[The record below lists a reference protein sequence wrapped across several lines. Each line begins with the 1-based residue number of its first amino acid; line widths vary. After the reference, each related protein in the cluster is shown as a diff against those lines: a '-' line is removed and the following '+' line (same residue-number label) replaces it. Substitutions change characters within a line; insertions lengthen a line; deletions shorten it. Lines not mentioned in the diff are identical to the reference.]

1 MNPLN
6 PPVKPA
12 LEALWTLLLAFA
24 LGSTVA
30 ALAMEPLTSLY
41 GDGPRRDWMLQL
53 FAAVGFFVLPAA
65 WIRTRRQIQGLPDL
79 TPPPAP
85 ALPWA
90 VLLAWAALPPLAAF
104 GLEQISWYWRE
115 GLSAW
120 PVLADWWT
128 AEAEQTTRIQTLLE
142 APLLVDQWGV
152 ALVLVPVAALGEE
165 FFFRGTLLPLWRQ
178 AYGKRMALLLSTLL
192 FAAAHLS
199 LSQLPF
205 LLGAGL
211 LLGLAYVQ
219 TQQLWVPMAAHFA
232 HNGLTLLVSKLSPTA
247 EYGFADQP
255 PHSAALILGTALL
268 CAALGVYLFRAQSNQ
283 PAEPDAPAPTAEE

>member
-12 LEALWTLLLAFA
+12 LEALWVLLLAFA

-41 GDGPRRDWMLQL
+41 GDTARRDWMLQL

-79 TPPPAP
+79 TPPAP

-120 PVLADWWT
+120 PALADWWT
-128 AEAEQTTRIQTLLE
+128 AEAEQATRIQTLLE

-232 HNGLTLLVSKLSPTA
+232 HNGLTLLVAKLSPKT

-255 PHSAALILGTALL
+255 PHSAGLIVGTMLL
-268 CAALGVYLFRAQSNQ
+268 CAAMGFFLYRTHRNQ

>member
-232 HNGLTLLVSKLSPTA
+232 HNGLTLLVAKLSPTA
-247 EYGFADQP
+247 EYGFADQS

>member
-1 MNPLN
+1 
-6 PPVKPA
+6 
-12 LEALWTLLLAFA
+12 
-24 LGSTVA
+24 
-30 ALAMEPLTSLY
+30 
-41 GDGPRRDWMLQL
+41 MLQL

-79 TPPPAP
+79 TPPAP

-128 AEAEQTTRIQTLLE
+128 AEAEQATRIQTLLD

-165 FFFRGTLLPLWRQ
+165 FFFRGTLLPLWKE
-178 AYGKRMALLLSTLL
+178 AYGKRMALLFSTLL

-211 LLGLAYVQ
+211 LLGLAYAQ

-232 HNGLTLLVSKLSPTA
+232 HNGLTLLVAKLSPTA

-255 PHSAALILGTALL
+255 PHSAGLIVGTALI
-268 CAALGVYLFRAQSNQ
+268 CAALGVFLHRAHRSHPEQ
-283 PAEPDAPAPTAEE
+283 PSSSTAEE

>member
-6 PPVKPA
+6 PPVKPS
-12 LEALWTLLLAFA
+12 LEALWVLLLAFA

-41 GDGPRRDWMLQL
+41 GDTARRDWMLQL

-79 TPPPAP
+79 TSPAP

-90 VLLAWAALPPLAAF
+90 VLLSWAALPPLAAF

-120 PVLADWWT
+120 PALADWWT
-128 AEAEQTTRIQTLLE
+128 AEAEQATRIQTLLE

-178 AYGKRMALLLSTLL
+178 AYGKRMALLFSTLL

-205 LLGAGL
+205 LLGAGF

-219 TQQLWVPMAAHFA
+219 TGQLWVPMAAHFA
-232 HNGLTLLVSKLSPTA
+232 HNGLTLLVAKLSPTA

-255 PHSAALILGTALL
+255 PHSAALIVGTALL
-268 CAALGVYLFRAQSNQ
+268 CAALGIFLYRAHRLHPTLDAQ
-283 PAEPDAPAPTAEE
+283 PPTVE

>member
-41 GDGPRRDWMLQL
+41 GDTPRRDWLLQL

-79 TPPPAP
+79 TPPAP

-120 PVLADWWT
+120 PALADWWT
-128 AEAEQTTRIQTLLE
+128 AEAEQATRIQTLLE

-165 FFFRGTLLPLWRQ
+165 FFFRGTLLPLWGQ

-205 LLGAGL
+205 LLGAGF
-211 LLGLAYVQ
+211 LLGLAYAQ

-232 HNGLTLLVSKLSPTA
+232 HNGLTLLVTKLSPTA

-255 PHSAALILGTALL
+255 PHSAALIVGTALL
-268 CAALGVYLFRAQSNQ
+268 CAALGVFLYRTHRNQ
-283 PAEPDAPAPTAEE
+283 PAADAPAPTAEE